1 MLIHRTQV
9 RLSPNGDS
17 GAFLLLRY
25 ADKPESIIRLPF
37 LFRAAVSQIVSCF
50 IEDVKAGYKMTA
62 AVRKKD
68 EELTIN
74 LKCIIGVLMTD
85 SG

>member
-25 ADKPESIIRLPF
+25 ADKPESIIILPF

-50 IEDVKAGYKMTA
+50 Y
-62 AVRKKD
+62 
-68 EELTIN
+68 
-74 LKCIIGVLMTD
+74 
-85 SG
+85 

>member
-9 RLSPNGDS
+9 GLSPNGDS

-25 ADKPESIIRLPF
+25 ADKPESIIILPF

-50 IEDVKAGYKMTA
+50 IEDVAGYTG
-62 AVRKKD
+62 KKQD
-68 EELTIN
+68 T
-74 LKCIIGVLMTD
+74 G
-85 SG
+85 

>member
-1 MLIHRTQV
+1 MYDAMLIHRTQV

-17 GAFLLLRY
+17 VAFLLLRY

-50 IEDVKAGYKMTA
+50 IEDVAGYTGNKQDT
-62 AVRKKD
+62 R
-68 EELTIN
+68 
-74 LKCIIGVLMTD
+74 
-85 SG
+85 

>member
-1 MLIHRTQV
+1 MYDAMLIHRTQV

-37 LFRAAVSQIVSCF
+37 LFCAAVSQIVSFF
-50 IEDVKAGYKMTA
+50 IEDVAGYTG
-62 AVRKKD
+62 KKQD
-68 EELTIN
+68 TR
-74 LKCIIGVLMTD
+74 
-85 SG
+85 